1 MNKLS
6 AFAFIFFFSNSY
18 AQIGMPDDEQYAN
31 IKNQTLYVEMN
42 DTTSA
47 ANKQMANAIRQ
58 GWTVSKLEFV
68 TPQQMSKYLQPGNFF
83 VTLEHDNTSFNFYRE
98 KVSAFGEIKR
108 TKSGD
113 INNDYFYLS
122 FWVLDKSFDAEKELK
137 PKNKKKVARAEL
149 YLMSIGTGN
158 IDFSSRNIGSVGF
171 QSEFCNGL
179 PGYLKC
185 IFQGVSN
192 NISANK
198 TVQLK
203 KDVDAAPA
211 LVNLKNDTLYVPN
224 YVYGPGGT
232 MLPDE
237 IENSANGRYMN
248 KLLESYS
255 YPIRF
260 IRRDELSNM
269 ILKATKP
276 LYYFNHVQS
285 SADKMI
291 SVVNGQNGEILYYN
305 FNDKSYRPKA
315 KNFKELSDLVESLN

>member
-1 MNKLS
+1 MKKL
-6 AFAFIFFFSNSY
+6 ATIALVFFFSNTY

-31 IKNQTLYVEMN
+31 IKNQILYVEMN
-42 DTTSA
+42 DTTST
-47 ANKQMANAIRQ
+47 ANRQMVKAIRQ

-83 VTLEHDNTSFNFYRE
+83 VSVEHDNTSFTFYRE
-98 KVSAFGEIKR
+98 KTSAFGEIKR
-108 TKSGD
+108 TRSED
-113 INNDYFYLS
+113 VNNDYFYLS
-122 FWVLDKSFDAEKELK
+122 FWTLDKNFEADKGLK
-137 PKNKKKVARAEL
+137 PKNKKRVARAEL
-149 YLMSIGTGN
+149 YLKSIGTGN
-158 IDFSSRNIGSVGF
+158 IDFSSSNIGSGGF
-171 QSEFCNGL
+171 QNEFLNGL
-179 PGYLKC
+179 PGYIKC
-185 IFQGVSN
+185 IFQAVSN

-203 KDVDAAPA
+203 KDIDAAPA
-211 LVNLKNDTLYVPN
+211 LVNLKKDTLYVPN

-237 IENSANGRYMN
+237 PENSANGRYMK

-255 YPIRF
+255 YPLRF

-269 ILKATKP
+269 IINATKP
-276 LYYFNHVQS
+276 LYYFNYVQS

-291 SVVNGQNGEILYYN
+291 SVVNGLTGEILYYN

-315 KNFKELSDLVESLN
+315 KNFKELNDEVEHAQ